1 MPVTSTE
8 LKSLVLRAMQRKNQQ
23 RLMEVK
29 MTRELK
35 KCLHSLMAEIST
47 TWISH
52 FFVITAY
59 VRFLSIFFLFLPLFL
74 RFSLP
79 SFKLFL
85 QGSGEQSQE
94 LYTFH
99 EAVSQLQ
106 DAEDKL
112 MDDDR
117 NNIEVS
123 LLNLVRKLAKLN
135 PSLFYFT
142 LKKRLR
148 PGSEK
153 FYTYSTEARVLSL
166 IGCYLRAKV

>member
-1 MPVTSTE
+1 MLLNRTLSAMLVASTE
-8 LKSLVLRAMQRKNQQ
+8 LKSLVLKAMQRRNQQ
-23 RLMEVK
+23 HLMEVK
-29 MTRELK
+29 MTRVPK
-35 KCLHSLMAEIST
+35 KCLLCLMDDIPT
-47 TWISH
+47 MWISR

-59 VRFLSIFFLFLPLFL
+59 VYFMSNDRSFVRLFLLSFL
-74 RFSLP
+74 HLISPSFVRFSLP
-79 SFKLFL
+79 SFNFFF

-123 LLNLVRKLAKLN
+123 L
-135 PSLFYFT
+135 
-142 LKKRLR
+142 
-148 PGSEK
+148 
-153 FYTYSTEARVLSL
+153 YTSCEN
-166 IGCYLRAKV
+166 

>member
-29 MTRELK
+29 MTRVLK
-35 KCLHSLMAEIST
+35 KCLLSLMAEIST

-59 VRFLSIFFLFLPLFL
+59 VCFLSIFFPFLPFFFC
-74 RFSLP
+74 FSLP

-123 LLNLVRKLAKLN
+123 LLNLARKLAKLN
-135 PSLFYFT
+135 SSLFFFT

-148 PGSEK
+148 PGPQK
-153 FYTYSTEARVLSL
+153 FLTNSTEARVLSL